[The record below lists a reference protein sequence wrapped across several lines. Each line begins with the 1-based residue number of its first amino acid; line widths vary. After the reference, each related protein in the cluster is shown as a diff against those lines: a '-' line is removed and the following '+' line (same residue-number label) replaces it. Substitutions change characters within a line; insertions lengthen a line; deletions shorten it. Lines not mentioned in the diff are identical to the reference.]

1 MVGCTDTRYSCAGF
15 HTVMPTIA
23 YTMSQNSTISDDET
37 TSMYVY
43 DTPEEMVDIDVAE
56 ENVYAEI
63 SQYVENESSGLNA
76 IIGVFLGMCSM
87 GTIQYLSRAI
97 RRSKKKN
104 IIVDIDNASNS
115 TLETK
120 YNGEAMT

>member
-1 MVGCTDTRYSCAGF
+1 
-15 HTVMPTIA
+15 MPTIA